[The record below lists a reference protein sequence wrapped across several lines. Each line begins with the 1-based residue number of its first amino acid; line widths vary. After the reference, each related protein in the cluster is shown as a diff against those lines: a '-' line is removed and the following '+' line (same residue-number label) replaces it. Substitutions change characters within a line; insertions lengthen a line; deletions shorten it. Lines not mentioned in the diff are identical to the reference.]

1 MSHFANIYPFINLRL
16 NKDNALMLRSSNVI
30 DINLTYC
37 SIQALYMA
45 HAGFGELPMKPLENS
60 VTVSLATTAND
71 ALVQAFARLLPQLSA
86 NAAPLSKA
94 DLDEIIHAPGNHV
107 FIARMAPEQ
116 RIVGTLTLVHF
127 RVPTGIRA
135 WIEDVVVD
143 EQARGLKVGM
153 ALTRAAI
160 AKSRELKARTL
171 DLTSSP
177 GRMSAHHLYESAGFA
192 MRDTRVYRYQG

>member
-1 MSHFANIYPFINLRL
+1 
-16 NKDNALMLRSSNVI
+16 
-30 DINLTYC
+30 
-37 SIQALYMA
+37 
-45 HAGFGELPMKPLENS
+45 MKPLENG
-60 VTVSLATTAND
+60 VTVALATQVDD
-71 ALVQAFARLLPQLSA
+71 ALVQAFARLLPQLSKTA
-86 NAAPLSKA
+86 PPLSAA
-94 DLDEIIHAPGNHV
+94 DLDEIIRAPCNHV
-107 FIARMAPEQ
+107 FIATMAPDQ

-127 RVPTGIRA
+127 RIPTGVRA

-171 DLTSSP
+171 DLTSNP
-177 GRMSAHHLYESAGFA
+177 GRLSAHHLYESAGFA

>member
-1 MSHFANIYPFINLRL
+1 
-16 NKDNALMLRSSNVI
+16 
-30 DINLTYC
+30 
-37 SIQALYMA
+37 
-45 HAGFGELPMKPLENS
+45 MKPLENS

-71 ALVQAFARLLPQLSA
+71 ALVQAFAHLLPQLSA

-177 GRMSAHHLYESAGFA
+177 GRMSAYHLYESAGFA

>member
-1 MSHFANIYPFINLRL
+1 
-16 NKDNALMLRSSNVI
+16 
-30 DINLTYC
+30 
-37 SIQALYMA
+37 
-45 HAGFGELPMKPLENS
+45 MKPLENG
-60 VTVSLATTAND
+60 VTVVLATQVDD
-71 ALVQAFARLLPQLSA
+71 ALVQAFGRLLPQLSKTA
-86 NAAPLSKA
+86 LPLSAA
-94 DLDEIIHAPGNHV
+94 DLDEIIRAPCNHV
-107 FIARMAPEQ
+107 FVATMAPDQ

-127 RVPTGIRA
+127 RIPTGVRA

-171 DLTSSP
+171 DLTSHP
-177 GRMSAHHLYESAGFA
+177 GRLSAHHLYESAGFA

>member
-1 MSHFANIYPFINLRL
+1 
-16 NKDNALMLRSSNVI
+16 
-30 DINLTYC
+30 
-37 SIQALYMA
+37 
-45 HAGFGELPMKPLENS
+45 MKPLENG
-60 VTVSLATTAND
+60 VTVALATQVDD
-71 ALVQAFARLLPQLSA
+71 ALVQAFARLLPQLSKTA
-86 NAAPLSKA
+86 PPLSAA
-94 DLDEIIHAPGNHV
+94 DLEQIIRAPCNHV
-107 FIARMAPEQ
+107 FIATMAPDQ

-127 RVPTGIRA
+127 RIPTGVRA

-171 DLTSSP
+171 DLTSNP
-177 GRMSAHHLYESAGFA
+177 GRLSAHHLYESAGFA